1 MKRRFGGS
9 KNYPEL
15 WLPLPLEVCMKT
27 YSSFNQNP
35 LLSTSLHRLPSLTLL
50 LVTATLLAFAPQLT
64 RADSQVPF
72 RASFST
78 EVEIEFVY
86 PFLYISVTGQG
97 NASHMGATS
106 AVTDNQVVNVETGS
120 ATATYTLTG
129 ANGDTVVLEMIFQT
143 TFLPNNAVTFE
154 GSYTVTEGTGRFY
167 GATGS
172 GDLAGSAMVTG
183 PNTGIGSFSVAGT
196 ISSPGS

>member
-1 MKRRFGGS
+1 MKSRNIQLKPTAGF
-9 KNYPEL
+9 L
-15 WLPLPLEVCMKT
+15 I
-27 YSSFNQNP
+27 P
-35 LLSTSLHRLPSLTLL
+35 LLLACFAVVPILAPTSVSAR
-50 LVTATLLAFAPQLT
+50 
-64 RADSQVPF
+64 DQVPF
-72 RASFST
+72 KAAFTT
-78 EVEIEFVY
+78 EVEIEFIY
-86 PFLYISVTGQG
+86 PFFYISVTGQG
-97 NASHMGATS
+97 NASHLGATS

-154 GSYTVTEGTGRFY
+154 GTYTVTGGTGRFY

-172 GDLAGSAMVTG
+172 GDLAGSAIVTG
-183 PNTGIGSFSVAGT
+183 PNTAIGSFSVAGT

>member
-1 MKRRFGGS
+1 MMSMK
-9 KNYPEL
+9 
-15 WLPLPLEVCMKT
+15 
-27 YSSFNQNP
+27 NP
-35 LLSTSLHRLPSLTLL
+35 NIQFKARTGIII
-50 LVTATLLAFAPQLT
+50 ALLAACLGIFVSAATPASA
-64 RADSQVPF
+64 RDQVPF

-86 PFLYISVTGQG
+86 PFFYISVTGQG
-97 NASHMGATS
+97 NASHMGATT
-106 AVTDNQVVNVETGS
+106 AVTDNQVVNVIDGS

-154 GSYTVTEGTGRFY
+154 GSYTVTGGTGRFN
-167 GATGS
+167 GATGA
-172 GDLAGSAMVTG
+172 GVLAGSAIATG
-183 PNTGIGSFSVAGT
+183 PNTGVGAFSVAGT

>member
-1 MKRRFGGS
+1 
-9 KNYPEL
+9 
-15 WLPLPLEVCMKT
+15 MKT
-27 YSSFNQNP
+27 YYWFKRNR
-35 LLSTSLHRLPSLTLL
+35 LLSTSPHQLPFLTLL
-50 LVTATLLAFAPQLT
+50 LVTVTLLAFVPQST
-64 RADSQVPF
+64 RAGDQVPF
-72 RASFST
+72 RAAFGT

-86 PFLYISVTGQG
+86 PFFYISVTGQG
-97 NASHMGATS
+97 NASHLGATS

-129 ANGDTVVLEMIFQT
+129 ANGDTVVLEMVFQT

-154 GSYTVTEGTGRFY
+154 GDYTVTGGTGRFY

-172 GDLAGSAMVTG
+172 GDLVGSAVVTG
-183 PNTGIGSFSVAGT
+183 PNTGVGSFSVAGT

>member
-1 MKRRFGGS
+1 MKSRNIQL
-9 KNYPEL
+9 KP
-15 WLPLPLEVCMKT
+15 
-27 YSSFNQNP
+27 
-35 LLSTSLHRLPSLTLL
+35 
-50 LVTATLLAFAPQLT
+50 TAGFLIPMLLACFAVEPILAT
-64 RADSQVPF
+64 TPASAREQVPF
-72 RASFST
+72 RAAFGT

-86 PFLYISVTGQG
+86 PFFYISVTGQG
-97 NASHMGATS
+97 NASHLGATS
-106 AVTDNQVVNVETGS
+106 AVTDNQIVNAETGS

-129 ANGDTVVLEMIFQT
+129 ANGDTVVLEMVFET

-154 GSYTVTEGTGRFY
+154 GDYTVTGGTGRFY

-172 GDLAGSAMVTG
+172 GDLAGSAFVTG

>member
-1 MKRRFGGS
+1 
-9 KNYPEL
+9 L
-15 WLPLPLEVCMKT
+15 AA
-27 YSSFNQNP
+27 SSFSDVKGKQTAIQNQLKPKGNHIMKSRNIQLKP
-35 LLSTSLHRLPSLTLL
+35 
-50 LVTATLLAFAPQLT
+50 TAGFLIPMLLACFAVEPILAT
-64 RADSQVPF
+64 TPASAREQVPF
-72 RASFST
+72 RAAFGT

-86 PFLYISVTGQG
+86 PFFYISVTGQG
-97 NASHMGATS
+97 NASHLGATS
-106 AVTDNQVVNVETGS
+106 AVTDNQIVNAETGS

-129 ANGDTVVLEMIFQT
+129 ANGDTVVLEMVFET

-154 GSYTVTEGTGRFY
+154 GDYTVTGGTGRFY

-172 GDLAGSAMVTG
+172 GDLAGSAFVTG